1 MKKVNPTDDLS
12 VKSIFFP
19 NSHFFFFPGSLK
31 KEERES
37 VESASEEEQG
47 ESLDPEVRRLKWL
60 KKKTDDDAK
69 DSDDERDE
77 KWKEKEEEI
86 KRKQDQIKKG
96 LERRL
101 KKQYEEDGVT
111 KNEERKVEYTADLIA
126 KKLKEIVE
134 NRYLMVFY

>member
-1 MKKVNPTDDLS
+1 M
-12 VKSIFFP
+12 
-19 NSHFFFFPGSLK
+19 
-31 KEERES
+31 
-37 VESASEEEQG
+37 
-47 ESLDPEVRRLKWL
+47 KWL

-101 KKQYEEDGVT
+101 IKKQYEEDGLT
-111 KNEERKVEYTADLIA
+111 KTDEKKVEYTADLIA

-134 NRYLMVFY
+134 NR

>member
-1 MKKVNPTDDLS
+1 M
-12 VKSIFFP
+12 
-19 NSHFFFFPGSLK
+19 
-31 KEERES
+31 
-37 VESASEEEQG
+37 
-47 ESLDPEVRRLKWL
+47 KWL

-86 KRKQDQIKKG
+86 RRKQDQIKKG

-111 KNEERKVEYTADLIA
+111 KTDEKKVEYTADLIA

-134 NRYLMVFY
+134 NR